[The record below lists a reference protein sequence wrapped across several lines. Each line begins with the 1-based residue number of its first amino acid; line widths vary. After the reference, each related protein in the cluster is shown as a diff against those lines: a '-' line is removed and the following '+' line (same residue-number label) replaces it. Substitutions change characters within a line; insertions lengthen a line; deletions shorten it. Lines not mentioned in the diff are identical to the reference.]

1 MRGLS
6 LEYAQKIS
14 KEEYDRLKAKIET
27 GTDQHEPKTMPI
39 KFTKKIED
47 GFYQFDFTDKF
58 WGDEII
64 IRGESEQ
71 VGGFGD
77 SNLKAGVNLLA
88 DLS

>member
-1 MRGLS
+1 
-6 LEYAQKIS
+6 
-14 KEEYDRLKAKIET
+14 
-27 GTDQHEPKTMPI
+27 MPI

-64 IRGESEQ
+64 IRGETEQ

-77 SNLKAGVNLLA
+77 SNLKAGVNLSV